1 MEIIEKVKEI
11 YPIHGFNK
19 TKKILKIG
27 DKRLRKIIIEYK
39 LEKNSKVKMDFFD
52 KNFIYLLGL
61 IWADGYLGKKSYTI
75 YIECAKED
83 MVKFKPILESI
94 SSWSFYERKREYKST
109 INAYLTDKKFYNIL
123 VDNDYQYKSKYSPIK
138 IYSKIPDMM
147 KKYFLLGI
155 IDGDGC
161 FYHNKKRYVRQF
173 IITSSF
179 EQDWSLFETIL
190 NDINVKHSTIRRN
203 NKKSGYSQLRVTNK
217 KDLIKVGEYI
227 YDEMIVLDRKYE
239 SWRLTIS

>member
-27 DKRLRKIIIEYK
+27 DKRLRRIIIEYR
-39 LEKNSKVKMDFFD
+39 LEKNSKVKIDFFD

-61 IWADGYLGKKSYTI
+61 IWSDGYLSKKSYTI
-75 YIECAKED
+75 YIECIKED
-83 MVKFKPILESI
+83 MEKFKPILESI
-94 SSWSFYERKREYKST
+94 SSWSFYERKREFKPMV
-109 INAYLTDKKFYNIL
+109 NAYITDKKLYNIL
-123 VDNDYQYKSKYSPIK
+123 VENDYLYKSKFSPTK
-138 IYSKIPDMM
+138 ICSKIPDIM

-161 FYHNKKRYVRQF
+161 FYHNKKQYTRQF
-173 IITSSF
+173 VITSRF
-179 EQDWSLFETIL
+179 EQDWSVFEKIL
-190 NDINVKHSTIRRN
+190 DDINVKHSTIRRN
-203 NKKSGYSQLRVTNK
+203 NKKSAYSQLRVTNK
-217 KDLIKVGEYI
+217 RDLIKIGEYI

-239 SWRLTIS
+239 SWKLTIS